1 MKIKIEK
8 PCHEDW
14 LKMTLEA
21 QGKFCNACE
30 KSVVDF
36 SVMSDA
42 QILQYFSQPRS
53 QKVCGRFNADQMD
66 RVLVNGIPVKP
77 SPPTQLLHF
86 AYVLVVVMGVG
97 LSSCGKAVT
106 GKVKISEQQELDSP
120 QMGEAVVGKVS
131 APASTTASEIEM
143 GKPQILM
150 GDTIISTKPAKKD
163 SMQSIPNPILPSKV
177 VPAPKNI
184 SREK

>member
-14 LKMTLEA
+14 SKMTLEA

-42 QILQYFSQPRS
+42 QILQYFSQPKS
-53 QKVCGRFNADQMD
+53 QKVCGRFNADQVD
-66 RVLVNGIPVKP
+66 RVLENGIPVKP
-77 SPPTQLLHF
+77 SPPIHLLHF
-86 AYVLVVVMGVG
+86 AYVLVVVMGIG

-106 GKVKISEQQELDSP
+106 GK
-120 QMGEAVVGKVS
+120 
-131 APASTTASEIEM
+131 
-143 GKPQILM
+143 PQILM
-150 GDTIISTKPAKKD
+150 GDTMISTKPKKKD
-163 SMQSIPNPILPSKV
+163 SMQSLPNPILPSKG
-177 VPAPKNI
+177 VPAPKEFI
-184 SREK
+184 KGKVKITKPSVTIAVDSSIEDHQIMGECVIPE

>member
-14 LKMTLEA
+14 SKMTLEA
-21 QGKFCNACE
+21 QRKFCSACE

-42 QILQYFSQPRS
+42 QILQYFSRPRP
-53 QKVCGRFNADQMD
+53 QKVCGRFNADQVD

-77 SPPTQLLHF
+77 SPPIHLLHF
-86 AYVLVVVMGVG
+86 AYVLVLVLGVG

-106 GKVKISEQQELDSP
+106 GK
-120 QMGEAVVGKVS
+120 
-131 APASTTASEIEM
+131 
-143 GKPQILM
+143 PQILM
-150 GDTIISTKPAKKD
+150 GDTIISTEPAQVPPVGAKKD

-177 VPAPKNI
+177 IPAPKKYIKGKVKITKPPTIITVDPGIEENQI
-184 SREK
+184 MGECVIPQ